1 METSKVKGWASL
13 CLCVAT
19 IAILWLAVLPWI
31 GEQQSVKS
39 DIEHLKQR
47 GIDASALYYT
57 DLEAMEQIESDINT
71 LSKAHPDALWS
82 FRSAQKK

>member
-1 METSKVKGWASL
+1 MGTPNVKGWAALSL
-13 CLCVAT
+13 CIAT
-19 IAILWLAVLPWI
+19 IAIVWMLILPWI

-39 DIEHLKQR
+39 NIEHLKQR

-57 DLEAMEQIESDINT
+57 DLEAMEQIESDINAI
-71 LSKAHPDALWS
+71 SKAHPDAFWS